1 MCDRNAA
8 NCSVTLPR
16 SDRREIV
23 HMDRWRLLVPATMV
37 ECDYVKEEAVAMAKE
52 SLETVYPQKV
62 AVAVPPDP
70 TGEAGLDRALA
81 EAKKRPASPA

>member
-1 MCDRNAA
+1 
-8 NCSVTLPR
+8 
-16 SDRREIV
+16 
-23 HMDRWRLLVPATMV
+23 MV

-52 SLETVYPQKV
+52 SLETVYHQKV